1 MQLSATLLAILA
13 VLALTQAAPAP
24 SPAPAPAPVV
34 DRLSIV
40 ASNRARFSAA
50 AAASYAS
57 VAAVASSASA
67 SAASAASRAS
77 VASARSVIVASN
89 RARLSAH
96 AATATATPSGFATL
110 PASMRPTTTTS
121 SAATATAPPSTT
133 TPWMLKGPATT
144 NTSYSAFVY
153 QIQFCAAFDSL
164 PNVEPGYCEWVSE
177 RYGLTKIRTRT
188 VVWPTA
194 SAA

>member
-13 VLALTQAAPAP
+13 VLALTEAAPAP
-24 SPAPAPAPVV
+24 SPARAPEPVV

-50 AAASYAS
+50 AATAASYAS
-57 VAAVASSASA
+57 VASGASA
-67 SAASAASRAS
+67 ASLSAASAANRAS
-77 VASARSVIVASN
+77 VARARSVIVASN

-96 AATATATPSGFATL
+96 AATATPSGFATL

-121 SAATATAPPSTT
+121 PAATVTAPPSTT
-133 TPWMLKGPATT
+133 SPWVLKGPATT

-177 RYGLTKIRTRT
+177 RYGLTKIGTRT